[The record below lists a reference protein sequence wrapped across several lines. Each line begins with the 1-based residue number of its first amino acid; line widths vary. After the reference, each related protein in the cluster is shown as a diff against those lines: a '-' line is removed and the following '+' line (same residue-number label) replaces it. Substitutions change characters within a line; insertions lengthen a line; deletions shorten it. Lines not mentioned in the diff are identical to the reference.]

1 MRRGR
6 IPFEPTSM
14 SDRTRKSGF
23 TLLEL
28 LAVIM
33 VIGVILGLA
42 LPRVSS
48 LGRAELRASARRLS
62 GTIRLGYHLAVLNKK
77 NYRLLLD
84 LDQQTYQIEERMGD
98 EYVPVQSELLQPRVL
113 PEGVWIREV
122 RIADRECENE
132 CLKEYIYFSPYGY
145 VEEAAIYLCDDDE
158 QTGYTLLTQPM
169 IGKVVI
175 KDGYVPLPREKTRH

>member
-1 MRRGR
+1 MKRGGN
-6 IPFEPTSM
+6 PFEPTSM
-14 SDRTRKSGF
+14 KDRTQKSGF
-23 TLLEL
+23 TLLEM

-42 LPRVSS
+42 LPQVSS
-48 LGRAELRASARRLS
+48 LGRAELRASTRRLS

-84 LDQQTYQIEERMGD
+84 LDQQAYAIEERMGD
-98 EYVPVQSELLQPRVL
+98 EYVLVQSELLQPRVL

-122 RIADRECENE
+122 QIAGRECENE
-132 CLKEYIYFSPYGY
+132 CRKEYLYFSPYGY
-145 VEEAAIYLCDDDE
+145 VEEAAIYLSGEDE
-158 QTGYTLLTQPM
+158 QAGYTLLTQPM

-175 KDGYVPLPREKTRH
+175 QEGYVPLPREENRH

>member
-1 MRRGR
+1 MITKR
-6 IPFEPTSM
+6 TSA
-14 SDRTRKSGF
+14 SGF

-42 LPRVSS
+42 LPRLSG
-48 LGRAELRASARRLS
+48 LGRAELRASTRRLS

-84 LDQQTYQIEERMGD
+84 LEKQSYQLEERMGD
-98 EYVPVQSELLQPRVL
+98 EYVPVQSELVQPRVL
-113 PEGVWIREV
+113 PEGVWLRGIKL
-122 RIADRECENE
+122 ADRECENQ

-145 VEEAAIYLCDDDE
+145 VEEAAVYLSDDDE
-158 QTGYTLLTQPM
+158 ESRWTLLTQPM
-169 IGKVVI
+169 IGKVLI
-175 KDGYVPLPREKTRH
+175 KEGYVPLENHCCRR